1 MKSKNI
7 SSTSRPSG
15 KKDIGEKSALLGRA
29 AGKQYPWERA
39 GLQLEQKKDERRR
52 SDSGLC

>member
-15 KKDIGEKSALLGRA
+15 KRDTGEKSALLGTA
-29 AGKQYPWERA
+29 AGKQYPQERA
-39 GLQLEQKKDERRR
+39 GFQLEQKQDERRR
-52 SDSGLC
+52 RDSGLC